1 MERSERILKSNKPVS
16 HGHQWLGF
24 GACLALRKCCLLILI
39 AMSTNTLTRRSAL
52 VPAFGAL
59 AAQAL
64 AQDDTGR
71 GIPTRRLGRTGEQV
85 SILCVGGAHLG
96 RAAQDDGEAQALRL
110 AHAAVDNGVSFWDNA
125 WAYHDGYAEEFMG
138 KALKGRRDKVFLMTK
153 NSGRDYK
160 FSAQCLEDS
169 LRRMQTDYIDLWQF
183 HETNYDN
190 DPDWVFERGGLKF
203 ALEAQKAGKVRYIGF
218 TGHKDPRIHL
228 KMLAKGY
235 EWASSQ
241 MPINPMDHFYRSFQN
256 EVVPVCLTKDV
267 GVIGMKCL
275 GGGPRHGEIP
285 SRTKVTAEMCVR
297 WALSLPV
304 SSIVRGYLTM
314 EQLMADV
321 KIARGFRPLSQDER
335 EEILALSGPV
345 AGDGRHEHFKSTQR
359 YDHPLYRKMHGFEA

>member
-1 MERSERILKSNKPVS
+1 MP
-16 HGHQWLGF
+16 
-24 GACLALRKCCLLILI
+24 
-39 AMSTNTLTRRSAL
+39 NTPSKINRLF
-52 VPAFGAL
+52 VPGVATL
-59 AAQAL
+59 AAQAV
-64 AQDDTGR
+64 AQDDEGR
-71 GIPTRRLGRTGEQV
+71 GIPTRRLGRTDEQV

-96 RAAQDDGEAQALRL
+96 RAAQDDGEAQALKL
-110 AHAAVDNGVSFWDNA
+110 AHAALDNGVYFWDNA

-138 KALKGRRDKVFLMTK
+138 KALKGRRDQVFLMTK

-160 FSAQCLEDS
+160 FSAQCLDDS

-190 DPDWVFERGGLKF
+190 DPEWVFERGGLKL

-218 TGHKDPRIHL
+218 TGHKHPSIHL
-228 KMLAKGY
+228 KMLGKGY

-241 MPINPMDHFYRSFQN
+241 MPINPMDYFYRSFQN
-256 EVVPVCLTKDV
+256 EVVPMCLAKDV

-275 GGGPRHGEIP
+275 GGGPREAEIP
-285 SRTKVTAEMCVR
+285 TTTSVTAEMCLR
-297 WALSLPV
+297 WGLSLPV

-321 KIARGFRPLSQDER
+321 AIARGFQPLSAEDRER
-335 EEILALSGPV
+335 IMALAMPE

-359 YDHPLYRKMHGFEA
+359 YDSPIYRKMHGFEA